1 MLADPEVAA
10 EIDLA
15 NTPHAVMRDRTGN
28 EKIIFYDPNRPMG
41 LQVNGQFL
49 GTPANEQEFYSLA
62 QAAQRAVDEGGGDTT
77 VSFGA
82 DGTYNTFGS
91 YARPWNLESDYGDVL
106 KVAAPI
112 ALQFVPGL
120 GTALGAKLGLSGIG
134 AKAAGVGLTSALGR
148 TGAGIVSGD
157 PVLDSLKAGLTTGAI
172 SAATAGALGGIG
184 GAKGSLIS
192 SGAELPAGTVLNAAG
207 NVVDSV
213 TGELIANSLGDVV
226 TVLGSKLAPT
236 LGNIASSAVGAGLG
250 NIGSSLVNDTSI
262 GRLADAYNQPTIAEV
277 QPGLAFDQAM
287 TEGAPI
293 DVFGRPM
300 GNSILGPAFSGA
312 AGALAPAPAPAPVDA
327 VVDPEQTVATQRPDP
342 QGIATELAALG
353 VPAAAVGAYLA
364 AQGAGTGALT
374 ASETAAAGGI
384 GGAAPVGAPITAGTA
399 GVAGGSTVSQAL
411 AQAPRILGGVGAI
424 LGGIGGSGGGTPTAG
439 GIGGGFNETVS
450 FQPLNRTM
458 RPVTFDPF
466 TYGQS
471 GGEFRFF
478 GNEQPQFQTGIGAPA
493 MVAPENPQTPRLA
506 RGGPVS
512 GIGGGQDDLIDA
524 KLSDGEYVISAQDV
538 SDLGDGS
545 NQEGARRLDEMRRLI
560 RKGAGRKNTKTIAKP
575 QKSVSS
581 LLRAAR

>member
-1 MLADPEVAA
+1 LFNAAGGLSTLQGGTLSPLDPLFEYAKTAPILSLTGNNETENLNFQARPGTNYRLTIGGQVVGSASTPDEVARLVEMANQASA
-10 EIDLA
+10 EGGKAVDVRLQEQVQTA
-15 NTPHAVMRDRTGN
+15 TPTGAPATAFN
-28 EKIIFYDPNRPMG
+28 DVYANRPNDNGFLDVVIPAALAAMG
-41 LQVNGQFL
+41 GIGLAPLL
-49 GTPANEQEFYSLA
+49 GGGALGVGAGAGLGSIGGSLA
-62 QAAQRAVDEGGGDTT
+62 TGDTLENALIK
-77 VSFGA
+77 GA
-82 DGTYNTFGS
+82 ITG
-91 YARPWNLESDYGDVL
+91 V
-106 KVAAPI
+106 
-112 ALQFVPGL
+112 
-120 GTALGAKLGLSGIG
+120 TAGGLSG
-134 AKAAGVGLTSALGR
+134 L
-148 TGAGIVSGD
+148 
-157 PVLDSLKAGLTTGAI
+157 
-172 SAATAGALGGIG
+172 SAAAPVVGSKVGSTAAPAIASKVGSTAGSLADDALI
-184 GAKGSLIS
+184 
-192 SGAELPAGTVLNAAG
+192 
-207 NVVDSV
+207 
-213 TGELIANSLGDVV
+213 
-226 TVLGSKLAPT
+226 TVLGSKFAPS
-236 LGNIASSAVGAGLG
+236 IASSVAGAGLG
-250 NIGSSLVNDTSI
+250 NIGSSLVNDTSL

-287 TEGAPI
+287 TEGELI
-293 DVFGRPM
+293 NVFGRPM
-300 GNSILGPAFSGA
+300 GNSVLGSGFGGI
-312 AGALAPAPAPAPVDA
+312 AGAFAPAPAPAPVDA
-327 VVDPEQTVATQRPDP
+327 VIDPEQTVATQRTDP